1 VAGKFFF
8 GYLSDSI
15 AKRRVMLMTTV
26 ILLTGCLLLFRPGS
40 GDQFI
45 EFTRSIPQLMLF
57 ALVWGL
63 GFGGSFTMIQLTAVE
78 SFGTRS
84 LGKIL
89 GIIVFVDSIAATL
102 GTLLISQMKT
112 STGSYMVPFLT
123 LVGVAVVAV
132 INVLL
137 IQPPA
142 YER

>member
-1 VAGKFFF
+1 MQC
-8 GYLSDSI
+8 YP
-15 AKRRVMLMTTV
+15 
-26 ILLTGCLLLFRPGS
+26 TGPRIKGPGS
-40 GDQFI
+40 GDQII
-45 EFTRSIPQLMLF
+45 EFTRSVPQLMLF

-63 GFGGSFTMIQLTAVE
+63 GFGGSFTMIQPTVVE

-112 STGSYMVPFLT
+112 TTGSYLVPFLT
-123 LVGVAVVAV
+123 LAGVAVVAV

-142 YER
+142 HDR

>member
-1 VAGKFFF
+1 
-8 GYLSDSI
+8 
-15 AKRRVMLMTTV
+15 M
-26 ILLTGCLLLFRPGS
+26 
-40 GDQFI
+40 DQFI
-45 EFTRSIPQLMLF
+45 EFTRSIPQLLLF

-89 GIIVFVDSIAATL
+89 GIIVFVDSMAATA

-112 STGSYMVPFLT
+112 STGSYMVPFRT

-132 INVLL
+132 INVLP